1 MWKFIIL
8 IALIVSGYFIVAKLQ
23 ANKKNSNNDKK
34 NSNSPSDLIACSN
47 CGTLSVETDM
57 ISRNSKLY
65 CSKSCAGL

>member
-34 NSNSPSDLIACSN
+34 IAIVHLI
-47 CGTLSVETDM
+47 
-57 ISRNSKLY
+57 
-65 CSKSCAGL
+65 